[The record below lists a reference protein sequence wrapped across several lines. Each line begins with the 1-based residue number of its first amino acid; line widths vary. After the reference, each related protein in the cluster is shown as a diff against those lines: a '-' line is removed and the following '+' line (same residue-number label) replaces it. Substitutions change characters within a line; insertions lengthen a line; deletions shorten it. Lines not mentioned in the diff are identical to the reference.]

1 MAAKDTISD
10 QVERFENFCVKK
22 HGLERDFEVVFAKR
36 DAKAVMDIEL
46 AERELESAKRE
57 CEGLSA
63 RVTRARHGNFDTT
76 HGHRIPTQYV
86 FKAFTIPVRLSGPP
100 RVSFLNDQRI
110 AGVTQTPTNVPTAN
124 KQNYPTGQG
133 VPTRPGSLPGQSSDT
148 VLKKQVSLEA
158 QAHSQKHT
166 NYDPRP
172 EDDLSNESLTLLVQ
186 RYTDLCHERQTL
198 QEEIEERLERKER
211 LAKEKLRC
219 AIIHLE
225 MIREKA
231 VEIVAVL
238 NEASGGDTRVRLPAG
253 ALDETHVESP
263 TGLVPKN
270 ANKSSPLPL
279 AAPPSLS
286 PAADSTMTL
295 PVPNK
300 TYPTNTVVTT
310 VVGSALCPVPSTPRG
325 ATTKQPGD
333 VTPQPRRTPSAP
345 PQLPLPRPPN
355 DLSATQQAIFKRYDE
370 LMKAA
375 RVSGATVP
383 IPTVPWPLLVP
394 HYHQYPMQNVME
406 NNLEKNRVVGFIDL
420 YSRWKGWSGVRSN
433 GQPLREDWEN
443 LLSVMPEHERVR
455 RACVARVVW
464 ILREL
469 IPDKTSG

>member
-1 MAAKDTISD
+1 MEAKDTVSD

-22 HGLERDFEVVFAKR
+22 HALERDFEVVFAKR
-36 DAKAVMDIEL
+36 DAKAVRDIEL

-57 CEGLSA
+57 CEDLSA
-63 RVTRARHGNFDTT
+63 RVTKARHGDFDTT
-76 HGHRIPTQYV
+76 QGHRIPTQYV
-86 FKAFTIPVRLSGPP
+86 FMASTVPVRLSGAP
-100 RVSFLNDQRI
+100 RISFPNDQRI
-110 AGVTQTPTNVPTAN
+110 TGITQTLTNVPTAN
-124 KQNYPTGQG
+124 KQTSPTGQG
-133 VPTRPGSLPGQSSDT
+133 VPTRPGSLPGQSSDI
-148 VLKKQVSLEA
+148 VLKKQISLEA
-158 QAHSQKHT
+158 QADSQKHT
-166 NYDPRP
+166 NYDRRP

-225 MIREKA
+225 TIREKA

-238 NEASGGDTRVRLPAG
+238 NEASEGDTRVRLPAG

-263 TGLVPKN
+263 TGLAPKN

-279 AAPPSLS
+279 GAPSSLS
-286 PAADSTMTL
+286 PTADSTITL
-295 PVPNK
+295 PVPDK
-300 TYPTNTVVTT
+300 TYPKNTIVTAA
-310 VVGSALCPVPSTPRG
+310 VGPVLCPVPSTPRG
-325 ATTKQPGD
+325 ATIKQPGE
-333 VTPQPRRTPSAP
+333 VTPELRRAPSAP
-345 PQLPLPRPPN
+345 PQLPLPRPP
-355 DLSATQQAIFKRYDE
+355 LGVSATQQAIFKRYDE

-375 RVSGATVP
+375 RASGATVP
-383 IPTVPWPLLVP
+383 MSTVPWPLLVS

-420 YSRWKGWSGVRSN
+420 YSRWKGWSSVRSN

-443 LLSVMPEHERVR
+443 LLSVMPEHRGVR

-464 ILREL
+464 ILREF
-469 IPDKTSG
+469 IPDKPSG